1 MSIDA
6 GEDENRYTILHVDH
20 DLTELA
26 RLRVMLGTFTHLRCL
41 SSPCALIGL
50 EIARFR
56 HPDLILLDIDSP
68 AVDLAGMLAEL
79 GRDPRTRDIPVIAVS
94 ADHAGLQAAALPPA
108 ADGDDDH
115 HPCDMQGCDMQEHP
129 PAGGLCGIL
138 RKPLSDAKLLRI
150 LGSACQPRAL
160 RQGQAE
166 A

>member
-1 MSIDA
+1 MNTGA
-6 GEDENRYTILHVDH
+6 PGNEKCYTILHVDH

-26 RLRVMLGTFTHLRCL
+26 RLRVTLGRFPHLRCL

-56 HPDLILLDIDSP
+56 HPDLILLDVDSP

-79 GRDPRTRDIPVIAVS
+79 GRDPRTQDIPVIAVS
-94 ADHAGLQAAALPPA
+94 ADHVGPLAAMLHA
-108 ADGDDDH
+108 ADDDGH
-115 HPCDMQGCDMQEHP
+115 HPYETPGHP

-138 RKPLSDAKLLRI
+138 RKPLSDTKLLRI
-150 LGSACQPRAL
+150 LGSACRPHAL

>member
-1 MSIDA
+1 MNTGA
-6 GEDENRYTILHVDH
+6 PGNGKRYTILHVDH

-26 RLRVMLGTFTHLRCL
+26 RLRVTLGRFPHLRCL

-56 HPDLILLDIDSP
+56 HPDLILLDVDSTV
-68 AVDLAGMLAEL
+68 ADLAGMLTEL

-94 ADHAGLQAAALPPA
+94 TDRAGPPA
-108 ADGDDDH
+108 ATPPPAATDDDDGH
-115 HPCDMQGCDMQEHP
+115 HPCQTRGHP

-138 RKPLSDAKLLRI
+138 RKPLSDTKLLHI
-150 LGSACQPRAL
+150 LGSACRPRAL
-160 RQGQAE
+160 RQGQAD